1 MAIGNITRQL
11 KEKKE
16 QLCNAKDAAVGG
28 KSMSR
33 VFWLKR
39 EINDLLSKEE
49 KNVEAKI
56 TYSMAT

>member
-11 KEKKE
+11 NEKKE
-16 QLCNAKDAAVGG
+16 QLRKAKDVAIDG

-33 VFWLKR
+33 VFRLKR